1 MRKEYCIFEEA
12 KKCNDCGQCD
22 ICDLNSSKKCNNC
35 GKCLEME
42 GIDTKA
48 VKIASVIED
57 EKDAEI
63 LQSVAYSEIEEDLEL
78 DEEEAVEDELD
89 YEEEEESSLDEID
102 SQYFDDIED
111 EFGIKDDELE
121 YIDDVDG
128 LNEILEDEDR
138 LKELTEEVYPGVY
151 RIRKI

>member
-1 MRKEYCIFEEA
+1 MRKEYCIFNDA
-12 KKCNDCGQCD
+12 KKCDDCGQCD
-22 ICDLNSSKKCNNC
+22 ICDLNSNKKCNNC

-57 EKDAEI
+57 EDDAKV
-63 LQSVAYSEIEEDLEL
+63 LQTIDSEYINEDLDL
-78 DEEEAVEDELD
+78 DDDFIDEEEGDFDENLEARID
-89 YEEEEESSLDEID
+89 DE
-102 SQYFDDIED
+102 FDDVDYSDED
-111 EFGIKDDELE
+111 LE

-128 LNEILEDEDR
+128 LSEILEDQEQ
-138 LKELTEEVYPGVY
+138 LAELTEEVFPGFY